1 MQPVHK
7 HQAVQEPSMFPH
19 NLISRKKSLYPVSD
33 YFQSYLERYD
43 RIETRGVRYEDLARY

>member
-7 HQAVQEPSMFPH
+7 HQPVQGPSGYPH

-33 YFQSYLERYD
+33 YFES
-43 RIETRGVRYEDLARY
+43 